1 MKGTEKNSVKGCK
14 SIVTES
20 LFGAQTIIYLSLFLI
35 IAVDRAV
42 KFVFAIN
49 IKKKKPLRKLQYT
62 SARTNV
68 THASI
73 VAHAA

>member
-20 LFGAQTIIYLSLFLI
+20 FLFGAQTIIYLSLFLI
-35 IAVDRAV
+35 IAVDKAV

-49 IKKKKPLRKLQYT
+49 IKKKMNPVLGNYLKVKSERKK
-62 SARTNV
+62 
-68 THASI
+68 
-73 VAHAA
+73 

>member
-20 LFGAQTIIYLSLFLI
+20 FLFGAQTIIYLSLFLI
-35 IAVDRAV
+35 IAVDKAV

-49 IKKKKPLRKLQYT
+49 IKKKTY
-62 SARTNV
+62 N
-68 THASI
+68 
-73 VAHAA
+73 